1 MATTTEVGVK
11 ITVDGSEATKSVGSI
26 KSQLKEATAEL
37 IEMRQK
43 FGDTSDE
50 AVAAAKKVA
59 NLKDEIGDAKAM
71 TDAFNPD
78 AKFKAFGAALQ
89 GVAGGFSAVQ
99 GAMGLM
105 GAESS
110 EVEQMLLKVNS
121 AMALSQGIDSVF
133 ESVDAFGTLGK
144 KLMSFSIIQKVVT
157 VAQQVFNA
165 VMRANPI
172 GVMITAITAL
182 IAGVALLTK
191 YFMDNAKAAK
201 FNEASVKA
209 NAKAL
214 EAQQK
219 ATAKAGDE
227 LNRAQNYQLAM
238 AKANGATTASIRA
251 LELKLIDEKIAT
263 ERASRETAINTFE
276 KNKNALASLKQ
287 SGASDEVIKKQ
298 KETVGESLKYANDQ
312 TANLNKSLVDRVE
325 LTRKHNVEI
334 ASEQTNANK
343 EASQK
348 RNQDNADA
356 IAKRNKANE
365 DRKKQNEDFA
375 KELRAL
381 EDKNF
386 IDAIKD
392 ENRKADELLTQQFL
406 NDIKELNASTLN
418 EEQKNAKRIE
428 LGKQYQIQ
436 IDAINAKRIA
446 DAKVI
451 TDKEDADALVKRDK
465 EIAFEEGTFKILN
478 DLRISQI
485 KSETDRARENEALRY
500 QADID
505 ANYKALN
512 DKEITQAEFDARA
525 EANKKLNES
534 KISDIQK
541 TESENRIKQDEL
553 ERKTK
558 IDSAKA
564 IGDSLGALSDLVGKQ
579 TATGK
584 ALGVAQALINTY
596 IGASEVLR
604 AKSVLPEPI
613 GTISKVVNVA
623 TIIATGIKSVKAII
637 GTKVPNAGGGGGGG
651 VSTPSIPAITPPL
664 PPQLQTQMIN
674 GGQVNQLASATA
686 RAYVVESD
694 VSGNQ
699 ERINRLNRASRI
711 N

>member
-71 TDAFNPD
+71 ADAFNPD

-214 EAQQK
+214 EQQQK
-219 ATAKAGDE
+219 ATAKAADE

-287 SGASDEVIKKQ
+287 AGASDEVINKQ
-298 KETVGESLKYANDQ
+298 KETVDASLKFANDV
-312 TANLNKSLVDRVE
+312 TANLNKSLTDRVE

-334 ASEQTNANK
+334 ATETTTANNNAV
-343 EASQK
+343 Q
-348 RNQDNADA
+348 
-356 IAKRNKANE
+356 KANE
-365 DRKKQNEDFA
+365 RNERLRENQKKLIEDQKKAQEDLKKQNEEFD

-381 EDKNF
+381 QDKNF
-386 IDAIKD
+386 VDAIKD
-392 ENRKADELLTQQFL
+392 ENDKSEALLNQQLTNEIKA
-406 NDIKELNASTLN
+406 LNASTLT
-418 EEQKNAKRIE
+418 EQQKNAKRIE
-428 LGKQYQIQ
+428 LNKQYQIQ
-436 IDAINAKRIA
+436 LDEINASREEQAQKELDLAQAKELERV
-446 DAKVI
+446 AKVAEQRKKEYEKKE
-451 TDKEDADALVKRDK
+451 KEDAEATAKEKKLSEERIATAKAERDAKIAIYESIANSLGQLADIIGKDTEAGKGFAIAQLVISQAMAVAKIVTATK
-465 EIAFEEGTFKILN
+465 TANAGALATPQAILTGGVSAVPTIAFNNITAG
-478 DLRISQI
+478 ISI
-485 KSETDRARENEALRY
+485 ASSIASVVKGI
-500 QADID
+500 QAI
-505 ANYKALN
+505 
-512 DKEITQAEFDARA
+512 RG
-525 EANKKLNES
+525 ANKS
-534 KISDIQK
+534 S
-541 TESENRIKQDEL
+541 
-553 ERKTK
+553 
-558 IDSAKA
+558 
-564 IGDSLGALSDLVGKQ
+564 
-579 TATGK
+579 
-584 ALGVAQALINTY
+584 
-596 IGASEVLR
+596 
-604 AKSVLPEPI
+604 
-613 GTISKVVNVA
+613 
-623 TIIATGIKSVKAII
+623 
-637 GTKVPNAGGGGGGG
+637 GGGGASASASLGGG
-651 VSTPSIPAITPPL
+651 TVSPPL
-664 PPQLQTQMIN
+664 PPQLNTQLIN